1 MSDPVLVLQNL
12 TVGYKKRRG
21 PETAVLTGVS
31 LQLYPGELVC
41 LIGPNGAGKSTL
53 LRSTAGLQQ
62 VLKGSVLCNNEDIFR
77 LDEKDRARRISV
89 VLTERVDAG
98 MITVFSLVSL
108 GRYPYTSFSGKLGK
122 QDVAA
127 VYKALEDV
135 GGSDLIHR
143 PVNTLSDGERQ
154 KIMIARALAQDT
166 DIIILD
172 EPTAFLDLPRRVEIL
187 GLLKRLARDTA
198 KAILLSTHDLHL
210 ALRNADRLW
219 LIGEDTAIHSGA
231 PEDLIINQQLEKAFT
246 GKGISF
252 DRYHGAF
259 ISTAETKGSAGII
272 GSGLHSVW
280 VKRALERSGFK
291 VEHRETKNL
300 EQIFFCVSVE
310 SSEDSD
316 FSCTLISAKGEY
328 SFSTVFDL
336 MFYIGKEYSV

>member
-154 KIMIARALAQDT
+154 KIMIG
-166 DIIILD
+166 
-172 EPTAFLDLPRRVEIL
+172 DLTHKVDHQQAEIE
-187 GLLKRLARDTA
+187 R
-198 KAILLSTHDLHL
+198 
-210 ALRNADRLW
+210 
-219 LIGEDTAIHSGA
+219 
-231 PEDLIINQQLEKAFT
+231 
-246 GKGISF
+246 
-252 DRYHGAF
+252 
-259 ISTAETKGSAGII
+259 
-272 GSGLHSVW
+272 
-280 VKRALERSGFK
+280 LEREVQRACTVANERIAAKDAEIERLRQQRDEREGVAKKLYRMFLAEMTEYTQATLPA
-291 VEHRETKNL
+291 EHPWL
-300 EQIFFCVSVE
+300 EE
-310 SSEDSD
+310 
-316 FSCTLISAKGEY
+316 K
-328 SFSTVFDL
+328 
-336 MFYIGKEYSV
+336 